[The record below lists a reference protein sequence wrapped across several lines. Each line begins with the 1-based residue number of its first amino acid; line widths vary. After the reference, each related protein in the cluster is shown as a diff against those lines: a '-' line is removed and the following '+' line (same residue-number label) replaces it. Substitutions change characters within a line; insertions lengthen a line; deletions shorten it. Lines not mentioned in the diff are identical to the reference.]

1 MKNAPYQILYE
12 DEEILVVYKQ
22 RDVFSIRTKDKKTFS
37 HNLYH
42 YLYLYLKE
50 KGENLFV
57 VHRLDY
63 ETSGVMI
70 FAKNKAMKEKLQKC
84 FEERKVERYYEAV
97 IKEKIELGTKHDVLQ
112 YLSDGENGTKVQ
124 VVDEKT
130 GKDAITHIQ
139 AHNYIQIGTALN
151 INIETGRRNQI
162 RIALYSLGYTLLGD
176 KRYSNN
182 ENKRMYLNSYALV
195 FPSNLGLK
203 ENEFITK
210 PLWLA

>member
-1 MKNAPYQILYE
+1 
-12 DEEILVVYKQ
+12 
-22 RDVFSIRTKDKKTFS
+22 
-37 HNLYH
+37 
-42 YLYLYLKE
+42 
-50 KGENLFV
+50 
-57 VHRLDY
+57 
-63 ETSGVMI
+63 
-70 FAKNKAMKEKLQKC
+70 
-84 FEERKVERYYEAV
+84 
-97 IKEKIELGTKHDVLQ
+97 
-112 YLSDGENGTKVQ
+112 
-124 VVDEKT
+124 
-130 GKDAITHIQ
+130 
-139 AHNYIQIGTALN
+139 LN